1 MITFEVPQ
9 RSDASQNDNNSKGQS
24 TQSDKGDLMHPF
36 NMNHVASQPYCFLLE
51 YPSTHL
57 QSLCCW
63 FKSMYVCMKFDVV
76 TFSEFVDPG

>member
-51 YPSTHL
+51 YPSSITLLLVQIH
-57 QSLCCW
+57 
-63 FKSMYVCMKFDVV
+63 VCMKFDVV